1 MALDTYFRVPHE
13 LFNIDNTSEFF
24 FLAASG
30 SGMKKVGINDKDLL
44 LFKATEKPDVGSI
57 VVAEIDGEFKCCEYI
72 KKGSSKILR
81 RLNSIKEEI
90 SVENCKLKG
99 QLVSLV
105 RNFG

>member
-24 FLAASG
+24 FLTVSG
-30 SGMKKVGINDKDLL
+30 SGMKKFGINDKDLL

-57 VVAEIDGEFKCCEYI
+57 VVAEIDGEFKCFEYI
-72 KKGSSKILR
+72 KKGTSKILR